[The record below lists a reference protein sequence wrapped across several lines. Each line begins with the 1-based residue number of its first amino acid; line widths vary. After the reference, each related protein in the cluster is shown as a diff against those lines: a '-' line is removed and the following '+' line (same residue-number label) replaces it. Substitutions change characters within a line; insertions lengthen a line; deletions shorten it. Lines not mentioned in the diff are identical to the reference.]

1 MTVSTGFTGGTLI
14 LLSRR
19 KPSAFRGLL
28 GAFPLLE
35 LTRLT
40 FDAAA
45 DEFPLMEVLG
55 PWPPDRLDR

>member
-1 MTVSTGFTGGTLI
+1 MLR
-14 LLSRR
+14 LSCL
-19 KPSAFRGLL
+19 KPSAFKGRLG

-45 DEFPLMEVLG
+45 EELPLMEVRG
-55 PWPPDRLDR
+55 A